1 MTSLPPKSDADNEP
15 EQIPTDFQ
23 SLISSGVLD
32 GPRERPVE
40 ATDFASLRKGMADG
54 IPDIQHNSITDYL
67 VDFLTPV
74 MIFVMTASFVFFLLD
89 VRYVYTD
96 QADFWLR
103 WVAFFLLIGI
113 VALNRLIA
121 RDGRAESIL
130 YLIAL
135 TASIGLYTVG
145 TSRSVG
151 SVARNFADDPWLA
164 TFFNMGLVALLWWA
178 TNRLTHECCVDENP
192 SAGEI
197 GLLTGTALRIRQAID
212 SEARAAAPKL
222 EKLPM
227 IITNDLTPYDPSEW
241 QKPEKKGPPP
251 ALESTRRLPR
261 RHPGIS
267 ILYFSIPAM
276 LVFAGG
282 QRVLENGGDAM
293 VRNGQYFIVI
303 YTVAALLLLMLSS
316 LGGLR
321 GYFRERNVR
330 IPAGIGPFWIG
341 LGVIMVAMV
350 VCGAHWLPAPGRAQ
364 AVYVADST
372 IERDAE
378 EAREKE
384 LHSLMR
390 QRPPA
395 EAIEQMRARHRAE
408 AEAPMALPDASGV
421 VSTVGMAVVICMGLL
436 ALYAA
441 LRGLGAVA
449 LRLSRRWGLLGRFF
463 AALDKLL
470 QRLMRLPTFPRI
482 QRRVQVSRDVALS
495 VKYLN
500 PFADE
505 RMTPPDILEFS
516 YSALCALAEDLGVPR
531 RPDQTPYEYIGSF
544 PEALASLREDAI
556 NLTSLYV
563 LSAYGNVEMTEKNL
577 DIVRRFWR
585 AYSQVR
591 NAVIR

>member
-1 MTSLPPKSDADNEP
+1 MTSPPPKSGADNEP
-15 EQIPTDFQ
+15 EPIPTDFQ

-54 IPDIQHNSITDYL
+54 IPDIQNKSITDYL
-67 VDFLTPV
+67 VEFLTPV

-89 VRYVYTD
+89 VRYV
-96 QADFWLR
+96 ADFWLR

-145 TSRSVG
+145 TSMSVG
-151 SVARNFADDPWLA
+151 SVAHNFANDPWLA

-197 GLLTGTALRIRQAID
+197 GLLTGTALRIRRAID
-212 SEARAAAPKL
+212 SEARTTAPKL
-222 EKLPM
+222 EKMPM

-241 QKPEKKGPPP
+241 QKPEKKAPPP

-293 VRNGQYFIVI
+293 VRNGQYFII
-303 YTVAALLLLMLSS
+303 IFTIAALLLLMLSS

-372 IERDAE
+372 LEREAA
-378 EAREKE
+378 EAREQE
-384 LHSLMR
+384 LRALAR
-390 QRPPA
+390 QRPSA

-408 AEAPMALPDASGV
+408 AEAPMALPDASGAV
-421 VSTVGMAVVICMGLL
+421 NTVGVVVVVCMGLL
-436 ALYAA
+436 ALYAG

-449 LRLSRRWGLLGRFF
+449 LRLSRRWGILGRFF
-463 AALDKLL
+463 AALDRLL
-470 QRLMRLPTFPRI
+470 QRLMRLPTFPRM
-482 QRRVQVSRDVALS
+482 QRRVRVSRDVALS
-495 VKYLN
+495 VKYEN
-500 PFADE
+500 PFADKQ
-505 RMTPPDILEFS
+505 MTPPDIIEFS

-544 PEALASLREDAI
+544 PEVLASLREDAI